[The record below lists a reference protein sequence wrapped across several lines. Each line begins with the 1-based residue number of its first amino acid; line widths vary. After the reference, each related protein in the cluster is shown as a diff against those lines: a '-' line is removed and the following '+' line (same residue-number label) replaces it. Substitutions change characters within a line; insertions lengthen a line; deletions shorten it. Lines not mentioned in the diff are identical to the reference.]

1 MPSLAWGR
9 RGCLGAL
16 WVFVWECVVTQW
28 DCFECERAPTSERQ
42 PRRPAHERLVGSCTA
57 QNQCDCEGAAR
68 GACSM
73 WQNPTGTSRQLDFP
87 RCSLSTLGP
96 PPTTPLILART
107 ISNPTGKRGLCRW
120 SPLTAL
126 ILTAL
131 RVLACHRS
139 IRVQLKQSNG
149 MVRWQI
155 KHFFRE
161 AAGGNMMLYTTGISS
176 AFQAPLVPD
185 AEPFLISLVL
195 LSLPDLVWAGERF
208 RCWG

>member
-1 MPSLAWGR
+1 MWKSTHLR
-9 RGCLGAL
+9 
-16 WVFVWECVVTQW
+16 E
-28 DCFECERAPTSERQ
+28 
-42 PRRPAHERLVGSCTA
+42 TA
-57 QNQCDCEGAAR
+57 QAAGPWKTCWQLHGTKPMWLWR
-68 GACSM
+68 GSTGSM
-73 WQNPTGTSRQLDFP
+73 QYVAEPYWHLTPAR
-87 RCSLSTLGP
+87 LST
-96 PPTTPLILART
+96 PLTLHPGTLHQQPLQTLART

-126 ILTAL
+126 TLTAL

-155 KHFFRE
+155 KHFFRD